1 MNSNMV
7 RKVCAELYY
16 AAMQAA
22 MWFLL
27 PYTYQFSTDKRALYD
42 ARGTFL
48 LMSLSLWIFNLVLV
62 KVLDKR
68 GLASRDLLSSI
79 MVAESMLWI
88 GLSSAMKYFMPY
100 FAPEDLPQSSVGYS
114 TLWFAH
120 CVLSNF
126 VGICDIYCGRGKPK
140 SGGKE
145 AVDTVKDEK

>member
-27 PYTYQFSTDKRALYD
+27 PYTYQFSTDGRALYD

-126 VGICDIYCGRGKPK
+126 VGICYIYCGRDKPK
-140 SGGKE
+140 SGGEE
-145 AVDTVKDEK
+145 AADTARDEK